1 MQIMFRGC
9 IYEAAEGKYEIPS
22 FTSRKFKTNIPPEKR
37 SLKNL
42 PRDSKGK
49 PKVKFQDWLGMKTTT
64 GSVGKGT
71 DGKWYGWSHRAV
83 YGFSVGEK
91 VKEGDVIYSGKEY
104 TIKTDDEAHEAAKKF
119 ASEVS

>member
-1 MQIMFRGC
+1 MKILFQGC
-9 IYEAAEGKYEIPS
+9 IYEAVEGKYEVPS
-22 FTSRKFKTNIPPEKR
+22 FTSRKIKTNIPPEKR

-64 GSVGKGT
+64 GSVGKGS

-83 YGFSVGEK
+83 WGFGIGDK
-91 VKEGDVIYSGKEY
+91 VKKGDIIFDCKEY
-104 TIKTDDEAHEAAKKF
+104 VIKSEDQAHEAAKKF
-119 ASEVS
+119 ADGVS